1 MAFDNLPSR
10 RKKIENGIL
19 YPDIYNYEDIPK
31 NLRVTIIRLTSRNL
45 DEGYFTAIHRII
57 CDEYGKHQLI
67 KLDTHWSSYY
77 KERCPNYGKDIS
89 QFFENFLP
97 YQFDIALDLLYL
109 FLSYLHKTDKQNV
122 VQEINQRMLENGF
135 GYQFE
140 NDTLIRID
148 SLPMHKNVVKPT
160 LELLQDSRFENANA
174 EYRQAFDD
182 YNHRRYEEMFVNLCK
197 STETTIKIIFD
208 INKFEPPKSS
218 TLSSLIE
225 TLKNNNFLP
234 NYSTESL
241 NGLAKVLNTIGNI
254 RNNNG
259 GHGTGVE
266 KRKIDQSFITYA
278 MHSTASALLFLLQR
292 QKEWESK

>member
-1 MAFDNLPSR
+1 MIYDWLPSR
-10 RKKIENGIL
+10 RRKIENGTL
-19 YPDIYNYEDIPK
+19 YPDIYQYDEVSQKLRNIIVRLFDQSYAK
-31 NLRVTIIRLTSRNL
+31 NFSHK
-45 DEGYFTAIHRII
+45 IHTLI
-57 CDEYGKHQLI
+57 CDEHGIFELY
-67 KLDTHWSSYY
+67 KLKTDFYSFSTDYL
-77 KERCPNYGKDIS
+77 GDIREFIFS
-89 QFFENFLP
+89 FKNEQFEIF
-97 YQFDIALDLLYL
+97 LDLLEIL
-109 FLSYLHKTDKQNV
+109 FHFFREHE
-122 VQEINQRMLENGF
+122 QEILQELNQRMLENGF

-148 SLPMHKNVVKPT
+148 SLPMHKNVVKPA
-160 LELLQDSRFENANA
+160 LELLQDSRFENANV

-197 STETTIKIIFD
+197 SAESTMKIICD
-208 INKFEPPKSS
+208 INKFQLPKSS
-218 TLSSLIE
+218 TLSSLTE

-259 GHGTGVE
+259 GHGAGVE

>member
-1 MAFDNLPSR
+1 MIFDNLPSR
-10 RKKIENGIL
+10 RKKIENGTL
-19 YPDIYNYEDIPK
+19 YPDIYQYDEVSQKLRNIIVRLFDQSYAK
-31 NLRVTIIRLTSRNL
+31 NFSHQ
-45 DEGYFTAIHRII
+45 IHTLI
-57 CDEYGKHQLI
+57 CDEHGLFQLY
-67 KLDTHWSSYY
+67 KLEENACSFSM
-77 KERCPNYGKDIS
+77 NYFG
-89 QFFENFLP
+89 
-97 YQFDIALDLLYL
+97 DIANFICLFKNEQLEIFLDLLTIIFHFFRIHDQKIL
-109 FLSYLHKTDKQNV
+109 
-122 VQEINQRMLENGF
+122 QELNQRMLENGF

-160 LELLQDSRFENANA
+160 LELLQDSRFENANV

-182 YNHRRYEEMFVNLCK
+182 CNHRRYEEMFVNLCK
-197 STETTIKIIFD
+197 SAESTIKIICD
-208 INKFEPPKSS
+208 INKFELPKSS
-218 TLSSLIE
+218 TLSSLTE

-278 MHSTASALLFLLQR
+278 MHSTASTLLFLLQR

>member
-1 MAFDNLPSR
+1 MIYDWLPSR
-10 RKKIENGIL
+10 RKKIENGTL
-19 YPDIYNYEDIPK
+19 YPDIYQYDEVSHK
-31 NLRVTIIRLTSRNL
+31 LRTIFARTFRKANFPIEVLIQII
-45 DEGYFTAIHRII
+45 EVI
-57 CDEYGKHQLI
+57 CDEWAINLENCLGYGNSTF
-67 KLDTHWSSYY
+67 D
-77 KERCPNYGKDIS
+77 DI
-89 QFFENFLP
+89 ENFILNF
-97 YQFDIALDLLYL
+97 QNDEKEIFLDLLAL
-109 FLSYLHKTDKQNV
+109 HFRYLHHTKKQDTIK
-122 VQEINQRMLENGF
+122 ELNQRMLENGF

-140 NDTLIRID
+140 KGTLIRID

-174 EYRQAFDD
+174 EYRQAFDY
-182 YNHRRYEEMFVNLCK
+182 YNHRRYKEMFHNFCNSVE
-197 STETTIKIIFD
+197 STMKIICD
-208 INKFEPPKSS
+208 INKFQLPKSS
-218 TLSSLIE
+218 TLSSLTE

-266 KRKIDQSFITYA
+266 KIKIDQSFVIYA
-278 MHSTASALLFLLQR
+278 IHSTASALLFLLQR